1 MSEKDQ
7 DPGRARDLDSSS
19 NKSGRCP
26 DVVALL
32 TYTGRVPSRP
42 VSMASWH
49 PSMIRGV
56 HI

>member
-42 VSMASWH
+42 VFMASWH